1 MSQDG
6 FLDFSMGEGDENVGK
21 RSKRFSAETGRTYRV
36 SFVVFSKY
44 DDDTGLP
51 TEDALI
57 KYAGC
62 DRIYLKGV
70 GNILVNAENAA
81 AMAEFG
87 TAKQSVATVICVW
100 PTDKDGELDVTSYTA
115 GKGFTVQPWVF
126 AAEKYAVIK
135 LSNKKFPLRKTD
147 LSLACSD
154 GTYQKMTF
162 SPENESLLLKYL
174 GSDKP
179 QYVAIAKK
187 IIADAR
193 ALIPSLNGEL
203 ATKMTPQQI
212 REKLGGATPNAG
224 GNEGGG
230 GHAAKDV
237 DDLLKNIV

>member
-21 RSKRFSAETGRTYRV
+21 RSKRFQAETGRTYRV
-36 SFVVFSKY
+36 SFVAFSKY
-44 DDDTGLP
+44 DEATGLP

-57 KYAGC
+57 RYAGC

-70 GNILVNAENAA
+70 GNILVDVGNAA
-81 AMAEFG
+81 SMAEFG
-87 TAKQSVATVICVW
+87 QFKQSVATVICVW
-100 PTDKDGELDVTSYTA
+100 PTDKDGEIDVASYQA
-115 GKGFTVQPWVF
+115 GKNFMVQPWVF
-126 AAEKYAVIK
+126 AADKYAVIK
-135 LSNKKFPLRKTD
+135 ISNKKFSLRKTD

-179 QYVAIAKK
+179 QYVTIAKK

-193 ALIPSLNGEL
+193 ALIPTLNGEL
-203 ATKMTPQQI
+203 ATRFTVQQI
-212 REKLGGATPNAG
+212 RDKLGGVAPNVG
-224 GNEGGG
+224 GNAGG
-230 GHAAKDV
+230 GHAAADV